1 MLEVFVVVFFFLSFP
16 RNKRSCIDGFCF
28 FFFYLLFRFAQDEL
42 NGKRNRNCFMM
53 KSRIEKIKAN
63 IKTLPVEIK
72 FTMQRTISELRFR
85 KISSEFINIVKDT
98 WTQI

>member
-1 MLEVFVVVFFFLSFP
+1 
-16 RNKRSCIDGFCF
+16 
-28 FFFYLLFRFAQDEL
+28 
-42 NGKRNRNCFMM
+42 MM